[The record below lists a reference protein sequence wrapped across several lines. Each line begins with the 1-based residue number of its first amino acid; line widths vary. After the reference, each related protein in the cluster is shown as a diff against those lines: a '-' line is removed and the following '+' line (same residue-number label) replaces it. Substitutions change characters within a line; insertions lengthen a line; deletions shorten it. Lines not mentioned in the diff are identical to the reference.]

1 MKKLGDLMK
10 ELGFREDGSESVK
23 KAFVEN
29 LRRVLEQQE
38 AGRPPVRA
46 REAVAVSAKCPV
58 VKTAFQ
64 DAAANPPE
72 QLSLFET
79 PETSRRRPRRSRAG

>member
-10 ELGFREDGSESVK
+10 ELGFREEGAESVK
-23 KAFVEN
+23 RAFVEN

-38 AGRPPVRA
+38 AGRPVARA
-46 REAVAVSAKCPV
+46 REAVAVSAECPV

-64 DAAANPPE
+64 GVANPPE
-72 QLSLFET
+72 QLSLFEVGGT
-79 PETSRRRPRRSRAG
+79 VLGPRRSRAG

>member
-1 MKKLGDLMK
+1 MKKMGDLMK
-10 ELGFREDGSESVK
+10 ELGFREEGSESVK
-23 KAFVEN
+23 RAFVEN

-38 AGRPPVRA
+38 AGKPASPA
-46 REAVAVSAKCPV
+46 REAVATSAKCPV

-64 DAAANPPE
+64 SAANPPE

-79 PETSRRRPRRSRAG
+79 TETVLRPKRVRAS